1 MFPPSAI
8 QAEAAE
14 MELTTLRDQQN
25 VSSLQRTKLQML
37 CTNQADLI
45 TDLQGQLD
53 SMYAAYTMQESE
65 IRSIQ
70 VGFASLFCACFIL
83 THSVAVVVC
92 MCLFIDRP
100 ITVGLQNHTSSS
112 RTRRYD
118 LDSAQ

>member
-1 MFPPSAI
+1 M
-8 QAEAAE
+8 
-14 MELTTLRDQQN
+14 RDQQN

-70 VGFASLFCACFIL
+70 VCFL
-83 THSVAVVVC
+83 PT
-92 MCLFIDRP
+92 L
-100 ITVGLQNHTSSS
+100 
-112 RTRRYD
+112 
-118 LDSAQ
+118 